1 MEHVRLEDLTAQ
13 HIHRCGAVCVEG
25 ENHTAVVVRQ
35 SRKLAP
41 MIAASAPAPTMPEDL
56 LVEVP
61 DGTVDPIETVRSALE
76 YLGFGSV
83 LH

>member
-1 MEHVRLEDLTAQ
+1 MEHVRLEDLTVQ
-13 HIHRCGAVCVEG
+13 HVRRCAAVCVNVRG
-25 ENHTAVVVRQ
+25 TAVVVRK
-35 SRKLAP
+35 SRRLAP
-41 MIAASAPAPTMPEDL
+41 MMALAAPAPLFPEDL

-61 DGTVDPIETVRSALE
+61 TGTIDPVKTLRAALE